1 MAHIRSAE
9 PLPAAIAKAA
19 PSRDADYGTLRS
31 TRPTG
36 AIARVKIEI
45 SAFAEAE
52 VKDSLC

>member
-1 MAHIRSAE
+1 MPDLYVTVFMI
-9 PLPAAIAKAA
+9 LYTKAA